1 MRSRSDRAGLLVF
14 LRAAFVPPR
23 SRLRGEDAIVAHAS
37 RKLRETPLLLFR
49 GSQRVGGDEK
59 GKPFERGAG
68 GFLQFIFK

>member
-49 GSQRVGGDEK
+49 GSQRVGG
-59 GKPFERGAG
+59 G
-68 GFLQFIFK
+68 